1 MIVSVKK
8 LDHFD
13 ESVATIPHFQTEGAA
28 GSDIHACFEN
38 KIGVSLRPFERVIVS
53 TGLCFSFP
61 KGFEAQLRPRSGLSF
76 RSPLIIPNSPGTI
89 DSDYRGELKVIM
101 MNLSREDYFIDH
113 GLRVAQLV
121 FSQYVIPD
129 FKLVKDLDST
139 IRSDKGFGSTGK
151 GIL

>member
-38 KIGVSLRPFERVIVS
+38 KKGIQIRPFEKILVS

-61 KGFEAQLRPRSGLSF
+61 KGFEIQVRPRSGLSLK
-76 RSPLIIPNSPGTI
+76 SPLIIPNSPGTI

-101 MNLSREDYFIDH
+101 MNLSNENYFIEH

-121 FSQYVIPD
+121 FSEYVTPD
-129 FKLVKDLDST
+129 FKVVKNLDST
-139 IRSDKGFGSTGK
+139 IRSDQGFGSTGK